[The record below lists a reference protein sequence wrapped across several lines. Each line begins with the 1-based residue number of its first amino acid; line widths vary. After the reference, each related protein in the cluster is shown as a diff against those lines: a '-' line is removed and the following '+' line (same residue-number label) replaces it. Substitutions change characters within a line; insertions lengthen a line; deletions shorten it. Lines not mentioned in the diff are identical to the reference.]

1 MSNEYIIKK
10 STLTSIADAVR
21 EKSGTTKKIVVKDLP
36 KSIMNIPSTG
46 DYNIPDELSNYSGD
60 CYMAFYNSYWNSF
73 IENYGASINTQNIT
87 RAEQMFWFN
96 GTIKNIPFEF
106 NFADKAI
113 DCYHMFGYCYDLES
127 IGDFN
132 NFKPEDTRYMFYS
145 CYKLKHLPNF
155 NNCDFSQ
162 LKYPDDMFGECYDLR
177 SIPEDFLKQLSAPSG
192 HYSIF
197 HGGFSG
203 CYVLDEIKGL
213 FPQKRVYASTS
224 SVSSNTN
231 IFMDTF
237 DECYRLKDITFAVQ
251 DDGTPYECKDEW
263 NKAFFS
269 PSAHGHLYDYGQ
281 SSYITGAQYE
291 ARMLGAD
298 KKVYDDATYQALKN
312 DPDWWTIDRLYS
324 RYNHDSAV
332 RTINSLPI
340 YTGTDTSSA
349 PTISFGG
356 RVGEKT
362 DGGAINTLT
371 PEEIA
376 VATSRNWTVSIT

>member
-1 MSNEYIIKK
+1 MSNEYIIKE

-21 EKSGTTKKIVVKDLP
+21 EKGGATGNIVVKDLP

-46 DYNIPDELSNYSGD
+46 DYNMPAEASTYSGD
-60 CYMAFYNSYWNSF
+60 CSYAFSNSNWNSF
-73 IENYGASINTQNIT
+73 VENYGTSINTQNIT
-87 RAEQMFWFN
+87 DATYMFWDN
-96 GTIKNIPFEF
+96 ETIKNIPFEF
-106 NFADKAI
+106 NFSDKTVS
-113 DCYHMFGYCYDLES
+113 CNRMFTYCYDLES

-132 NFKPEDTRYMFYS
+132 NFKPSSTGDMFYC
-145 CYKLKHLPNF
+145 CYRLKHLPKF

-162 LKYPDDMFGECYDLR
+162 LDYPEKMFGECHDLR
-177 SIPEDFLKQLSAPSG
+177 SIPEDFLKQLTAPSG

-197 HGGFSG
+197 DGGFSG

-213 FPQKRVYASTS
+213 FPQKIVYPSTA

-251 DDGTPYECKDEW
+251 DDGTPYECKSDW
-263 NKAFFS
+263 HKAYFR
-269 PSAHGHLYDYGQ
+269 PSKNGYLYDYGQ

-298 KKVYDDATYQALKN
+298 KKVTDDASYQALKN
-312 DPDWWTIDRLYS
+312 DPDWWTLDFAYS